1 LDIYKRSV
9 AVVVVTELKIKVLSN
24 GTYCLE
30 MSLITSWAAHPP
42 VFTEEEI
49 IKTNDETKQIK
60 NMSEADF
67 NRHRNM
73 EALGHQIM
81 RLFAWAE
88 IGMEDCSPINA
99 ATACNSAAP

>member
-42 VFTEEEI
+42 VFTEEKI
-49 IKTNDETKQIK
+49 IKANETNQIK
-60 NMSEADF
+60 TRVKHIFIVTE
-67 NRHRNM
+67 
-73 EALGHQIM
+73 
-81 RLFAWAE
+81 
-88 IGMEDCSPINA
+88 
-99 ATACNSAAP
+99 T